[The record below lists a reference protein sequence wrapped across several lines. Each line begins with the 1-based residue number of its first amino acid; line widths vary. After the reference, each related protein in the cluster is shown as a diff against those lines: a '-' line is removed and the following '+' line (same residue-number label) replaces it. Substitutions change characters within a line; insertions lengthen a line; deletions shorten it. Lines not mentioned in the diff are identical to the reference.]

1 MSFFWVTGIIQ
12 SFLPLCKNN
21 KTFSGTK
28 AENARSVEI
37 FNTFVLLLGLSI
49 LFIIF
54 GFVFQ
59 ESLKIFNGGQEIRH
73 FKLLVLY
80 FLFSNP
86 ACLVEY
92 IYLIRNQPG
101 HILGYGMLSFGLQ
114 LLFVTIPIIF
124 GWPIQYAIWGLVLIS
139 MFRFIW
145 LIRLLLRHACFK
157 FSWSF
162 LKEHLSLAVP
172 LIISTLLSG
181 SAQYIDGIIISL
193 KYDAERF
200 ALYRYGAKEL
210 PFVAMLANGLN
221 GAMLQEFTTRLKV
234 RESLQIIKQRSRKL
248 MHILFPL
255 SMFFLLFS
263 DWIFPR
269 LFNSQFTRSS
279 DVFMVYIL
287 LIISRLVFPQTI
299 LIGMKETKPLMRA
312 SLISITLN
320 ISISLWFIPFYGI
333 VGSAL
338 ATLIAYTVEKIA
350 LVGYT
355 YFKLQIDPRRYI
367 PLGWYF
373 FYTTLLTM
381 IFVAID
387 HRWIV
392 IR

>member
-1 MSFFWVTGIIQ
+1 
-12 SFLPLCKNN
+12 
-21 KTFSGTK
+21 
-28 AENARSVEI
+28 
-37 FNTFVLLLGLSI
+37 
-49 LFIIF
+49 
-54 GFVFQ
+54 
-59 ESLKIFNGGQEIRH
+59 
-73 FKLLVLY
+73 
-80 FLFSNP
+80 
-86 ACLVEY
+86 
-92 IYLIRNQPG
+92 
-101 HILGYGMLSFGLQ
+101 MLSFGLQ